1 MKNIKYALRG
11 ITMEQFATIF
21 EPSSDKISLNVSIPI
36 KTNYEGHSLA
46 VGASVQFVENEKP
59 FLVAEAFC
67 HYEIEKSCWD
77 KISGNN
83 TKDAVLPKEFIDS
96 LARIAIGTIRG
107 AIYAKTE
114 NTTFS
119 KFYLPIIEIGS
130 SQEGSDLIIPKE

>member
-59 FLVAEAFC
+59 FLVAGMQSALFVAQ
-67 HYEIEKSCWD
+67 SM
-77 KISGNN
+77 
-83 TKDAVLPKEFIDS
+83 PKRRILHSANSIFPS
-96 LARIAIGTIRG
+96 L
-107 AIYAKTE
+107 K
-114 NTTFS
+114 
-119 KFYLPIIEIGS
+119 
-130 SQEGSDLIIPKE
+130 

>member
-77 KISGNN
+77 KIYRLTCPDCNRHYSWRNLCQNGEYYIQQI
-83 TKDAVLPKEFIDS
+83 L
-96 LARIAIGTIRG
+96 
-107 AIYAKTE
+107 
-114 NTTFS
+114 
-119 KFYLPIIEIGS
+119 S
-130 SQEGSDLIIPKE
+130 SHH